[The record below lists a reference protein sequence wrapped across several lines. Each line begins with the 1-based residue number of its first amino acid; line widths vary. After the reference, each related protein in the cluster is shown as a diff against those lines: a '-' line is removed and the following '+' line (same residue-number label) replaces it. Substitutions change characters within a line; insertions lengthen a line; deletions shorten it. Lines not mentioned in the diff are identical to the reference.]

1 MARVKYDVRGVEA
14 GQRKVPSPNV
24 YQAKI
29 TSADITKPEGKDE
42 RIELVVEVINDSDFN
57 GAKLYE
63 YVNLESDSAAWKLRE
78 LLEAAGVVGER
89 KSSESG
95 TLDTDKD
102 LVGKIIGIKTFIR
115 PADDARGFDEQARIR
130 RMFPADGAA
139 GSGESFDEED
149 TDVAATTEDEYDDM
163 PLAKLKAELSERDL
177 PTRGSK
183 KALIERLRESDAEE
197 QEDEEPED
205 EDGEEYTWEDVA
217 ELDKAELKQLI
228 TDEELGIKV
237 LRSTDVDE
245 LRLEVAEALEIE
257 DIPEDESEED
267 EEPEDEGDYSWDDIN
282 GLDRK
287 GLRELIKEEELGIRV
302 TPKSDLDAIKAKVAE
317 ALEVEVPAEDEAGDD
332 DDQDDYEEWSL
343 DDLKEELGQRSLS
356 VKGTKRALVARLRK
370 DDAEEDK
377 PF

>member
-42 RIELVVEVINDSDFN
+42 RIELVVEIVNDSDFN

-63 YVNLESDSAAWKLRE
+63 YVNMESDSAAWKLRE
-78 LLEAAGVVGER
+78 LLEAAAVVTDR
-89 KSSESG
+89 KTSESG

-130 RMFPADGAA
+130 RMFPAEDGAGA
-139 GSGESFDEED
+139 GESFDDEEKE
-149 TDVAATTEDEYDDM
+149 VAATTEDDYDSM
-163 PLAKLKAELSERDL
+163 ALSKLKAELSERDL

-197 QEDEEPED
+197 QEDED
-205 EDGEEYTWEDVA
+205 QDGEGDEYTWEDV
-217 ELDKAELKQLI
+217 ESLDKAELRQLI
-228 TDEELGIKV
+228 KDEELDIKV
-237 LRSTDVDE
+237 TRTTDVED
-245 LRLEVAEALEIE
+245 LRMEVAEALEIE
-257 DIPEDESEED
+257 DIPEDEP
-267 EEPEDEGDYSWDDIN
+267 EEPEDEAGEDDYTWEDIS
-282 GLDRK
+282 GMSKPD
-287 GLRELIKEEELGIRV
+287 LRQLIKDEELGIRV
-302 TPKSDLDAIKAKVAE
+302 TPKTDLDDLRGKVAE
-317 ALEVEVPAEDEAGDD
+317 ALEIEVPSEDAEADD
-332 DDQDDYEEWSL
+332 DADDYEEWSL
-343 DDLKEELGQRSLS
+343 DDLKEELEQRSLAT
-356 VKGTKRALVARLRK
+356 KGTKRALVSRLRK
-370 DDAEEDK
+370 DDAKEDK

>member
-24 YQAKI
+24 YQGKI

-42 RIELVVEVINDSDFN
+42 RIELVVEIVNDSDFN

-63 YVNLESDSAAWKLRE
+63 YVNMESDSAAWKLRE
-78 LLEAAGVVGER
+78 LLEAAGVVSDR

-102 LVGKIIGIKTFIR
+102 LVNKIIGIKTFIR

-149 TDVAATTEDEYDDM
+149 NEVAATTEDDYDSM

-183 KALIERLRESDAEE
+183 KALIERLRESDAE
-197 QEDEEPED
+197 DEPEEEGD
-205 EDGEEYTWEDVA
+205 EYTWEDVA
-217 ELDKAELKQLI
+217 ELDKNELKQLI
-228 TDEELGIKV
+228 ADEGLEGIKV
-237 LRSTDVDE
+237 GRTTDVDE
-245 LRLEVAEALEIE
+245 LRIEVAEALEIE
-257 DIPEDESEED
+257 DIPEDEPE
-267 EEPEDEGDYSWDDIN
+267 EEPEEEEGDDYTWDEIN
-282 GLDRK
+282 GMSKVDLRK
-287 GLRELIKEEELGIRV
+287 LIKDEELGIRV
-302 TPKSDLDAIKAKVAE
+302 TPKSDLDDIKAKVAE
-317 ALEVEVPAEDEAGDD
+317 ALEVEVPAEEAAEDE
-332 DDQDDYEEWSL
+332 DDQDDYDEWSL
-343 DDLKEELGQRSLS
+343 DDLKEELEQRSLS
-356 VKGTKRALVARLRK
+356 VRGSKRALVSRLRK